1 MSRKIPE
8 QQYEKT
14 ISYRFR
20 QWLDGTKDPFLGTVE
35 MKPQKEFHEDDTA
48 LEKRKEE
55 KKEIFARVFDTE
67 HNAELRMFRKLY
79 RLFSVLFCI
88 GLVFVLLTGVSHLP
102 PFGAADNPVN
112 NEVPRRYIENG
123 LQETGAVNIVTGM
136 ILDYRAFDTLG
147 ESHVLFVATCT
158 VLILLRIDKKK
169 GRNSIEEREAND
181 RIYEPKNDIILQTVA
196 KLLVPPIMI
205 FGIYVILCGHL
216 GPGGGFSG
224 GAVIGAG
231 LILYLN
237 AFGFA
242 KTERFFTAKTYKWM
256 SFGALAC
263 YALAK
268 SYSFYTG
275 ANDIHSIIPLGTPG
289 AILSSGLI
297 LLLNICVGIVV
308 AGTMYTFMSCSEREA
323 TDMNVMNLIQNNYE
337 EAIAMILFGI
347 GFSNLLLQQNLIK
360 KIIGLNI
367 MDTAMYLFLALKG
380 YISGQKAPIVVNG
393 VQKVTAYINPIPA
406 GLVLTGIVVSVSVTA
421 LMLSLTI
428 RLYRRYHTLNLDEI
442 TTQLEKEGL

>member
-1 MSRKIPE
+1 MSVKVPE
-8 QQYEKT
+8 EKYKKT
-14 ISYRFR
+14 RSYRFR
-20 QWLDGTKDPFLGTVE
+20 QWLDGTKDPYLDTVE
-35 MKPQKEFHEDDTA
+35 MKPQEVFQEDEVVV
-48 LEKRKEE
+48 EKRKEE
-55 KKEIFARVFDTE
+55 KKEMLRRVYDVE
-67 HNAELRMFRKLY
+67 HNAKIRVFRRVY
-79 RLFSVLFCI
+79 RIVSVLFCI
-88 GLVFVLLTGVSHLP
+88 SLVFVLLTAVSHMP
-102 PFGAADNPVN
+102 QFGNADNPVN
-112 NEVPRRYIENG
+112 NEVSERYIESG

-147 ESHVLFVATCT
+147 ESHVLFIATCT
-158 VLILLRIDKKK
+158 VLILLRSDKKK
-169 GRNSIEEREAND
+169 GKDSIADMKAND

-196 KLLVPPIMI
+196 RILVPPILI
-205 FGIYVILCGHL
+205 FGIYIILGGHL

-275 ANDIHSIIPLGTPG
+275 ANHIESVIPLGTPG

-308 AGTMYTFMSCSEREA
+308 AGTMYTFY
-323 TDMNVMNLIQNNYE
+323 VM
-337 EAIAMILFGI
+337 FR
-347 GFSNLLLQQNLIK
+347 
-360 KIIGLNI
+360 
-367 MDTAMYLFLALKG
+367 KG
-380 YISGQKAPIVVNG
+380 GY
-393 VQKVTAYINPIPA
+393 
-406 GLVLTGIVVSVSVTA
+406 
-421 LMLSLTI
+421 
-428 RLYRRYHTLNLDEI
+428 
-442 TTQLEKEGL
+442 